1 MREVLAEARKILQKL
16 RPEVRRKIRGLGLD
30 DALYFSDI
38 VKGYTD
44 EQLQKISET
53 TVELVISFRKLDGTD
68 QQRAIQY
75 MQDLA
80 AGRDVSKYME
90 VRQ

>member
-1 MREVLAEARKILQKL
+1 M
-16 RPEVRRKIRGLGLD
+16 
-30 DALYFSDI
+30 
-38 VKGYTD
+38 KGYTD